1 MLEVSEDTL
10 AILKNINF
18 ESKVY
23 ETYKHEIL
31 NEFIEKN
38 KHLAVQGSPAWLA
51 DRVYSI
57 GGSEMST
64 ITGENPYSNIEK
76 LVALKT
82 GFSKFS
88 GNIATRWGK
97 LFEFTTQMITSI
109 IFDINIK
116 ETGSLEGAVPSQKYS
131 PDGLAVMK
139 VQFDETINNER
150 IETNE
155 FCIVLF
161 EFKSPLLSIP
171 DGSIP
176 KHYLPQVKT
185 GLCSIGITDF
195 ALYISNMFRKC
206 SFGDLDL
213 SAKYDTYFHNKDAQ
227 KINVERA
234 LAFGVIIFYKPDCQS
249 AEAPKDFGLSNYYE
263 FNEVLELFENKTIL
277 AKYCKPHILAEYNNN
292 EFLQA
297 QNINKGNDDYSESLK
312 SYKEQ
317 INGIPEGKIIGY
329 LPWKLIKSDIIYQQ
343 REVGYVE
350 KYIDVIQSTID
361 IIKKINQSD
370 DRAAEFISQFPKNKI
385 FKNYMEFAHK

>member
-1 MLEVSEDTL
+1 MSEVSDDTVMQNMKLEV
-10 AILKNINF
+10 
-18 ESKVY
+18 
-23 ETYKHEIL
+23 L

-38 KHLAVQGSPAWLA
+38 KHLPVQGSPAWLA

-76 LVALKT
+76 LIALKA

-116 ETGSLEGAVPSQKYS
+116 ETGSLTGAVPYQKYS

-139 VQFDETINNER
+139 IICIDNN

-171 DGSIP
+171 DGCIP

-185 GLCSIGITDF
+185 GLCSIDITDF

-234 LAFGVIIFYKPDCQS
+234 LAFGVIIFYKLDCQS

-263 FNEVLELFENKTIL
+263 FNEVLELFENKAIF
-277 AKYCKPHILAEYNNN
+277 AKYCTPHILSEYNNN
-292 EFLQA
+292 EFLEA
-297 QNINKGNDDYSESLK
+297 QNISKGNDDYSESLK

-329 LPWKLIKSDIIYQQ
+329 LPWKLIKSDIIHQP
-343 REVGYVE
+343 REVGYVN
-350 KYIDVIQSTID
+350 KYCDVIQSTIN
-361 IIKKINQSD
+361 IIKKINESD
-370 DRAAEFISQFPKNKI
+370 DRVAEFISQFPKNKI
-385 FKNYMEFAHK
+385 FKNYMDFVHKD